1 MKEVQLFERALESIH
16 TVSNVSV
23 VAPSLE
29 GQLVF
34 VHGPLSVDEVGG
46 AMIVGSVAQGSE
58 RSQVLSSDIRIW
70 KHICVHCVGCTY
82 VLCVPTCV
90 HTFS

>member
-23 VAPSLE
+23 VAPSFE

-34 VHGPLSVDEVGG
+34 VNGPLSVDEVGCAEPG
-46 AMIVGSVAQGSE
+46 AHVSHTH
-58 RSQVLSSDIRIW
+58 LDT
-70 KHICVHCVGCTY
+70 HLCTY
-82 VLCVPTCV
+82 IVCDAHTLRTYVPTYV
-90 HTFS
+90 S